1 MNPDSSAPRT
11 ESSPAT
17 DPGAASNDAHEG
29 FLKLYASAQP
39 ALQHFLAAHIPD
51 LHEVD
56 DLMQEVAVCLWKKF
70 SQFVP
75 GTSFRK
81 WAIRVAQYEVLH
93 ARRAHARHPLL
104 QLPELTELA
113 AKRYAEIDIAT
124 VEARRQALQRCLE
137 QLPVKHRDLIL
148 SRYQDQKSGQDL
160 AADWGRK
167 ENHVWVQLF
176 RIRTALRQC
185 VDGRMAG
192 SGEASA

>member
-1 MNPDSSAPRT
+1 MNEEAP
-11 ESSPAT
+11 
-17 DPGAASNDAHEG
+17 PGVAHED
-29 FLKLYASAQP
+29 FLKQYASAQP

-81 WAIRVAQYEVLH
+81 WAIRVAQFEILH
-93 ARRAHARHPLL
+93 ARRAHARHPAL
-104 QLPELTELA
+104 QLPQLTEMA
-113 AKRYAEIDIAT
+113 AERYAEMDIET
-124 VEARRQALQRCLE
+124 VEARRKALERCLE
-137 QLPVKHRDLIL
+137 ELPQPQRDLIL
-148 SRYQDQKSGQDL
+148 SRYRGGKSGQDL
-160 AADWGRK
+160 AEEWGRK

-185 VDGRMAG
+185 VEGSLEDRRRG
-192 SGEASA
+192 SGEGLA

>member
-1 MNPDSSAPRT
+1 MKADAPVPPT
-11 ESSPAT
+11 GSSPAT
-17 DPGAASNDAHEG
+17 QDDAHEE

-75 GTSFRK
+75 GTSFRQ
-81 WAIRVAQYEVLH
+81 WAIRVAQFEALH
-93 ARRAHARHPLL
+93 ARRAHARHPALL
-104 QLPELTELA
+104 LPQLTELA
-113 AKRYAEIDIAT
+113 AERYADMDIET
-124 VEARRQALQRCLE
+124 VEARRQALERCLE
-137 QLPVKHRDLIL
+137 QLPLHQRDLIRA
-148 SRYQDQKSGQDL
+148 RYGDGKSGQDL
-160 AADWGRK
+160 AEEWGRK

-185 VDGRMAG
+185 VEGTLADPLPG
-192 SGEASA
+192 SGEALA

>member
-1 MNPDSSAPRT
+1 MNAD
-11 ESSPAT
+11 PAT
-17 DPGAASNDAHEG
+17 NQANVE

-56 DLMQEVAVCLWKKF
+56 DVMQEVAVCLWKKF
-70 SQFVP
+70 PQFVP

-93 ARRAHARHPLL
+93 ARRAHARHPAIA
-104 QLPELTELA
+104 LPNLTELA
-113 AKRYAEIDIAT
+113 AERYADLTIET
-124 VEARRQALQRCLE
+124 VEARRQALDRCLE
-137 QLPVKHRDLIL
+137 KLPPPQRDLIL
-148 SRYQDQKSGQDL
+148 SRYKAGRSGQHL
-160 AADWGRK
+160 AEEWGRK

-185 VDGRMAG
+185 VDGALSGPSGG
-192 SGEASA
+192 SGEMLA